1 MSSWRSLLKAD
12 PVPWL
17 LERSDPAVRAL
28 TLRHLLDRGSRD
40 AELREARQDAMSSP
54 PISTILKRQRPEGA
68 WPGPDLKQWN
78 ASKYKGTH
86 WSNLLL
92 VEYGADPND
101 PRVRCGA
108 RWILDALGDPKAS
121 GLDWIFGRDHGV
133 SCFTGSV
140 VRYVA
145 AAGYGTDARLEPLVQ
160 RLVGES
166 KKYDAACYINGDQP
180 CAWGYALVVW
190 GLAALPETA
199 RPREVQRTLRRGVEF
214 LLSYRVERGR
224 YPTDTAPSYLWRQ
237 LSFPLFY
244 QADVLFVLRAI
255 DAAGALDDDRAQPAI
270 GWLLARQDER
280 GRWGGRSPYGA
291 RMPSRVDASKWVT
304 LQACTILKHAF
315 PEIAA

>member
-12 PVPWL
+12 PIPWL

-28 TLRHLLDRGSRD
+28 TLRHLLDRGPRD

-68 WPGPDLKQWN
+68 WPGPDLKQWD

-101 PRVRCGA
+101 PRVRRGA
-108 RWILDALGDPKAS
+108 RWILDALGDPNAS

-180 CAWGYALVVW
+180 CAWGYARLVW

-255 DAAGALDDDRAQPAI
+255 DAAGAIDDDRAQPAI

-280 GRWGGRSPYGA
+280 GRWGGRSPYAA